1 MGSGDR
7 AINEKSGRAL
17 ALPRL
22 LTFESVWLYKEE
34 ARRCGK
40 FRTQCLRGT
49 LPNLGDPLF
58 GATIFPV
65 AFVVWV
71 RDSGGV

>member
-22 LTFESVWLYKEE
+22 LTFESVWLYKEKPAAAE
-34 ARRCGK
+34 
-40 FRTQCLRGT
+40 
-49 LPNLGDPLF
+49 NF
-58 GATIFPV
+58 GRNA
-65 AFVVWV
+65 
-71 RDSGGV
+71 